1 MPKIQLPTVKPK
13 RRPWNKRLMVGQK
26 RPLLRKRVWALRAR
40 LELIP
45 LPITLADAA
54 LSVEREDEIR
64 DAL

>member
-1 MPKIQLPTVKPK
+1 MAKIQLPTVKPK
-13 RRPWNKRLMVGQK
+13 RRPWNKGLTVGQK
-26 RPLLRKRVWALRAR
+26 RPLLRKQVWALRTR

-64 DAL
+64 NAL